1 MRDPQI
7 FVFLA
12 YLTVFALSVAIYHR
26 LTNGVEFHI
35 ALAHAFFNFSSILS
49 TAGYMSEDY
58 QLWGP
63 FVVMAAFIAT
73 FMGGC
78 SGSTAGGIKAYR
90 FIVLFNA
97 LHSGLR
103 KLIYPAAVYP
113 VRYGRNSLDADTLRA
128 ILLFFVTYIL
138 LWILGSL
145 TMAALGYDFLTAVSA
160 VITSLSNVGPGLGSI
175 VGPAGNFS
183 TLEDNFICFRS

>member
-1 MRDPQI
+1 
-7 FVFLA
+7 
-12 YLTVFALSVAIYHR
+12 
-26 LTNGVEFHI
+26 
-35 ALAHAFFNFSSILS
+35 
-49 TAGYMSEDY
+49 
-58 QLWGP
+58 
-63 FVVMAAFIAT
+63 MAAFIAT

-97 LHSGLR
+97 IHSGLR

-138 LWILGSL
+138 LWIFGSL

-160 VITSLSNVGPGLGSI
+160 VITCLSNVGPGLGTL

-183 TLEDNFICFRS
+183 TLEDPELYLLSLMMMMGRLEVLTVLVILTPVFWKQ